1 MKSRLFTFGCSF
13 TQYHWPTWAD
23 ILGKEF
29 DEFQNWGL
37 NGSGNYC
44 IFNSLNECI
53 LRNNITEHDT
63 VIIMWTNIMREDRYI
78 NNKWITLGNIYTQE
92 PSDDNKAII
101 KYLLDERGYL
111 LRDLSFIHS
120 SKKLLENIGAK
131 HIFLSMVP
139 INNTDQYSISLSDNT
154 DIVELYK
161 DTINFIRPSVYETIF
176 NFDWHSKPFPP
187 DDLTNHTVLYNQIYT
202 SLAGSAWPSFKDF
215 INKNFQG
222 VKQNII
228 NEISTVLSDTSDKL
242 RMDLHP
248 TPIEHLQYIETVIPE
263 FIISNSTRHWT
274 DTIDNLVRVEKS
286 LSNIWQPNLPAR
298 F

>member
-44 IFNSLNECI
+44 IFNSLNECM

-78 NNKWITLGNIYTQE
+78 NNKWITLGNIHTQK
-92 PSDDNKAII
+92 SSGFNKAII

-120 SKKLLENIGAK
+120 AKNLLENIGTK

-139 INNTDQYSISLSDNT
+139 INNIDQYSISLTNND
-154 DIVELYK
+154 DIIKLYK
-161 DTINFIRPSVYETIF
+161 DTIDSIRPSVYETIF
-176 NFDWHSKPFPP
+176 NFNWHSKPFPP
-187 DDLTNHTVLYNQIYT
+187 VNLITHNELCQEIYT
-202 SLAGSAWPSFKDF
+202 SLAGSDWPSLKDF

-222 VKQNII
+222 ITQNII
-228 NEISTVLSDTSDKL
+228 TEISTVISDISNKL
-242 RMDLHP
+242 RIDLHP
-248 TPIEHLQYIETVIPE
+248 TPAEHLQYIETIMPE
-263 FIISNSTRHWT
+263 FTINTSTKKWT
-274 DTIDNLVRVEKS
+274 ASLDNLVRFEQS
-286 LSNIWQPNLPAR
+286 LENSWQPDLPNR

>member
-1 MKSRLFTFGCSF
+1 MKRLFTFGCSF

-23 ILGKEF
+23 ILGQQF

-53 LRNNITEHDT
+53 LRNNITEDDT

-78 NNKWITLGNIYTQE
+78 NNKWVTLGNIYTQQ
-92 PSDDNKAII
+92 PSNTNKAII

-139 INNTDQYSISLSDNT
+139 INNTDQYSISITDNN
-154 DIVELYK
+154 DIIKLYNN
-161 DTINFIRPSVYETIF
+161 TINSIRPSVYETIF
-176 NFDWHSKPFPP
+176 NFNWYSRPFPP
-187 DDLTNHTVLYNQIYT
+187 VNLTNHNKLCQEIYT
-202 SLAGSAWPSFKDF
+202 SLAGSDWPSFNNF

-222 VKQNII
+222 ITQNII
-228 NEISTVLSDTSDKL
+228 TEISTVLSDISDKL

-248 TPIEHLQYIETVIPE
+248 TPVEHLQYIETVMPE
-263 FIISNSTRHWT
+263 FIISNSTIQWT
-274 DTIDNLVRVEKS
+274 NLIDNLVRAEQT
-286 LSNIWQPNLPAR
+286 LSNIWQTNLPNR